1 MDPKQIRASIVE
13 LYTNTV
19 GKSVDAKTLSY
30 LVSSVSK
37 GENSIP
43 NIAKTLVNTT
53 EYAERARS
61 MFSVVFY
68 DAIGFTPDETVFDDF
83 WSKVDKTNVINSNT
97 MEAYIRSTQCFKDKY
112 TSIIKTL
119 YASHNKNNAE
129 PSEDI
134 ITSYLERL
142 MADTCLY
149 DTNALENDIIEAA
162 KVASS
167 SDVVGIPIPQA
178 TNPNSTYNT
187 ESSQGKEIT
196 FVNLDLDESKLSA
209 FEKEFS
215 RPMFVKEY
223 FKYVVHPSPTEIT
236 EIFGQLGHLK
246 ATHISNFNRLS
257 QIYSSYTG
265 TPLSEH
271 KYINDHLMFVD
282 EPSYF
287 DLIIEKIVDTIEYR
301 TMMET
306 VLLSYY
312 KKLYDIAMDD
322 SDLHFIFEKVRS
334 AKMHLHDEKIVE
346 KLKDFKAETD
356 MLIENIFVTY
366 ERVLER
372 QPDTPE
378 IEEHLS
384 HYRIQIRLIS
394 IEQLNSELS
403 IKLSKTLEFHD
414 IVKKHIKTIYHDK
427 VNETIS
433 PSKLYAI
440 LQAIITQPDITI
452 DNLDERIMKHIIS

>member
-37 GENSIP
+37 GENSIA

-53 EYAERARS
+53 EYAERAKS

-68 DAIGFTPDETVFDDF
+68 DAIGFTPDEAVFDDF
-83 WSKVDKTNVINSNT
+83 WCKVDKTNVINSNT
-97 MEAYIRSTQCFKDKY
+97 MEGYIRSTQYFKDKY
-112 TSIIKTL
+112 TSIIESL
-119 YASHNKNNAE
+119 YASHNNTK

-134 ITSYLERL
+134 ISFYLEKL
-142 MADTCLY
+142 MAESSLY
-149 DTNALENDIIEAA
+149 DTNALENDIIDAA
-162 KVASS
+162 TIASS
-167 SDVVGIPIPQA
+167 ADAASVLA
-178 TNPNSTYNT
+178 PNAACVDTRDDKSAQEKSITYKVL
-187 ESSQGKEIT
+187 E
-196 FVNLDLDESKLSA
+196 LDECKLNA

-223 FKYVVHPSPTEIT
+223 FKYVVHPSEDTT
-236 EIFGQLGHLK
+236 KTLFSQLGQLK
-246 ATHISNFNRLS
+246 ATHTSYFNRLS

-265 TPLSEH
+265 SPLTEH
-271 KYINDHLMFVD
+271 NYVNDHLMFVD

-287 DLIIEKIVDTIEYR
+287 DFIIDKIIDTPEYR

-306 VLLSYY
+306 MLLSYY

-322 SDLHFIFEKVRS
+322 SDLHFIFEKVRA
-334 AKMHLHDEKIVE
+334 AKMHLHDEKIVDR
-346 KLKDFKAETD
+346 LKDFKAETD

-378 IEEHLS
+378 IEDHLS
-384 HYRIQIRLIS
+384 QYRMKIRSIS

-414 IVKKHIKTIYHDK
+414 IVKKHIKTIYHDN

-440 LQAIITQPDITI
+440 LQAIISQPDTTI